1 MRDCKSKVASVL
13 PSYNMTDKPL
23 HIRFYH
29 PDIENFSDGTL
40 RKLIREF
47 SKLARQLLLDEVE
60 MLLREMELNYRQYQS
75 IHDVVQR
82 EFTGGTN
89 FMVDEIEKG
98 SFKVGGALTVVAL
111 SILKNTLWKSI
122 EKAYDRSDLSQEVEE
137 QALDAFN
144 KVAKHLKNRKS
155 KVRKLAPRYKDRIL
169 ANSFKVDE
177 VTLEE
182 EAEKTVINFDISSID
197 QRVLNIEEPPDKEDL
212 QESIQD
218 DIRNLKKIVKN
229 KRN

>member
-1 MRDCKSKVASVL
+1 MA
-13 PSYNMTDKPL
+13 DKPI

-29 PDIENFSDGTL
+29 PDIDNFSDGTL

-60 MLLREMELNYRQYQS
+60 MLLREMGLNYRQYQS
-75 IHDVVQR
+75 INDVVQR

-98 SFKVGGALTVVAL
+98 SFKLGGALTFVAL
-111 SILKNTLWKSI
+111 GILKGTLWRSI
-122 EKAYDRSDLSQEVEE
+122 EKAYDRSDLSLEIEE

-169 ANSFKVDE
+169 ANSFKVDD
-177 VTLEE
+177 VTIEE

-197 QRVLNIEEPPDKEDL
+197 QRVMQIEELLEKEEL
-212 QESIQD
+212 QESVNN
-218 DIRNLKKIVKN
+218 DIKNLKKIMRN

>member
-1 MRDCKSKVASVL
+1 MRDSKSKVASVL
-13 PSYNMTDKPL
+13 PSYNMADKPI

-29 PDIENFSDGTL
+29 PDIDNFSDGTL

-60 MLLREMELNYRQYQS
+60 MLLREMGLNYRQYQS
-75 IHDVVQR
+75 INDVVQR

-98 SFKVGGALTVVAL
+98 SFKLGGALTFVAL
-111 SILKNTLWKSI
+111 GILKGTLWRSI
-122 EKAYDRSDLSQEVEE
+122 EKAYDRSDLSLEIEE

-169 ANSFKVDE
+169 ANSFKVDD
-177 VTLEE
+177 VTIEE

-197 QRVLNIEEPPDKEDL
+197 QRVMQIEELLEKEEL
-212 QESIQD
+212 QESVNN
-218 DIRNLKKIVKN
+218 DIKNLKKIMRN